1 MQDLDGFPSRCFQD
15 SLILSLL
22 SQHSYEQCPLSISK
36 VLRVWMLNMVTMN
49 TVLVILLRGVYLLSC
64 YVVSDSLQHRGLE
77 PTRLLY
83 LWNSPGLHFLLQEIF
98 LTQGSNPHLLPWQ
111 VDPSPLSP
119 QGSPLLEGSDS
130 LF

>member
-1 MQDLDGFPSRCFQD
+1 
-15 SLILSLL
+15 
-22 SQHSYEQCPLSISK
+22 
-36 VLRVWMLNMVTMN
+36 MN

-64 YVVSDSLQHRGLE
+64 YVVSDSLQPRGLE
-77 PTRLLY
+77 PTTLLY

-98 LTQGSNPHLLPWQ
+98 LTQGSNPHLLLWQ
-111 VDPSPLSP
+111 VDSSPLSP